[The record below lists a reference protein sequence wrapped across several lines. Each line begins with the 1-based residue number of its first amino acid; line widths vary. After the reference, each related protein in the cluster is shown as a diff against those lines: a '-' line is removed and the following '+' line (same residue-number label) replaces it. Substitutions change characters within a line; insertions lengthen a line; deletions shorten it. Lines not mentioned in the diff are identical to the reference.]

1 MPTIHFNE
9 CGNFR
14 DDSQI
19 VVKENRREFRIVNNN
34 RKKLLEVKVDGCLIS
49 IEGKRCDWLL
59 IDIGSNHAYFIELKG
74 CEIKEAFKQLE
85 NTIRIISE
93 PKNGYIE
100 NEFIRKSAY
109 VICSRSPLLSTEIQ
123 NEKKNFKKK
132 LKTELV
138 IHETKY
144 TVNI

>member
-1 MPTIHFNE
+1 MPAIHFNE

-59 IDIGSNHAYFIELKG
+59 IEIDSNHAHFIELKG

-109 VICSRSPLLSTEIQ
+109 VICSRSPMNSTEIQ